1 MTLSLRIGLGVLA
14 LMELVLGVWTS
25 FFPES
30 FYRDVPTVD
39 LTPPYSEHLF
49 RDFGGATLGLA
60 IVLGA
65 AAIWPSTRLVI
76 IALLAYLAFS
86 APHLVFHLAHLHD
99 ATAVEASLLTVALA
113 ATVILP
119 LALIG
124 VAIIRARH
132 ARDGLIA
139 ARATPGQP

>member
-1 MTLSLRIGLGVLA
+1 MTLSLRIGLAALA

-25 FFPES
+25 LFPES
-30 FYRDVPTVD
+30 FYRDVPTVN

-65 AAIWPSTRLVI
+65 AAIWPATRLVI
-76 IALLAYLAFS
+76 IALLAYLAFA
-86 APHLVFHLAHLHD
+86 APHLVFHLGHLHD

-124 VAIIRARH
+124 VATIRARR
-132 ARDGLIA
+132 APGGVSA
-139 ARATPGQP
+139 PRATPGQQ